1 MPPEKYPYHITT
13 VQWIF
18 FLTVAGLVIFYEFGR
33 WLAIQERFIFYEARI
48 AEMQAENKKIMRNYQ
63 RMVDLLRL
71 EAELPEKL
79 KKKEMGI

>member
-1 MPPEKYPYHITT
+1 MLETYPYRLTAL
-13 VQWIF
+13 QWF
-18 FLTVAGLVIFYEFGR
+18 FILVFCGAVIFYEAGR
-33 WLAIQERFIFYEARI
+33 WLVIQERFIFYEARI